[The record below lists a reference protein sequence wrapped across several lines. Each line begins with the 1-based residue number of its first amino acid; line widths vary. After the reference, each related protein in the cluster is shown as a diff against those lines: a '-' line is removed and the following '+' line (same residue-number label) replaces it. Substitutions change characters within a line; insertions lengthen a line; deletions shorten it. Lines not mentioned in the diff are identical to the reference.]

1 MALAPEPRLCDR
13 QNAVHVLHG
22 VPVAHRRPSAAVDQR
37 RRKASAM
44 RDGVPLLPEQT
55 ANPMLCAMHG
65 QAYLAGT
72 SLELIAGEYPKIICI
87 RSQQGHLG

>member
-1 MALAPEPRLCDR
+1 
-13 QNAVHVLHG
+13 
-22 VPVAHRRPSAAVDQR
+22 
-37 RRKASAM
+37 M

>member
-13 QNAVHVLHG
+13 RNAVHVL
-22 VPVAHRRPSAAVDQR
+22 Q
-37 RRKASAM
+37 
-44 RDGVPLLPEQT
+44 LPEQT

-72 SLELIAGEYPKIICI
+72 SLELIAGEYPKILCI